1 MLHPVSINGVCK
13 PRTTAPLVLA
23 RLNQQHA
30 KPAAACSTWML
41 HELRLW
47 QHMDSLVEVEGF
59 GHGSLR

>member
-1 MLHPVSINGVCK
+1 M
-13 PRTTAPLVLA
+13 VLA
-23 RLNQQHA
+23 RMNQQHA

-47 QHMDSLVEVEGF
+47 QHMGSLVEVEGF